1 LQAADWFERLN
12 GAQPRIL
19 DELTRLE
26 QSDLARRALDLARL
40 RQLMEQMPQVGGDAD
55 QMMADYRGVLEFGLM
70 TGCFL
75 RWFEAR

>member
-1 LQAADWFERLN
+1 
-12 GAQPRIL
+12 
-19 DELTRLE
+19 
-26 QSDLARRALDLARL
+26 
-40 RQLMEQMPQVGGDAD
+40 MEQMPQVGGDAD